1 VLAKLKMLIR
11 NEMNNIGGQE
21 LSLSAIG
28 RKNTW
33 EISGM
38 KLHYFIFTSFSLL

>member
-1 VLAKLKMLIR
+1 MLIR

-21 LSLSAIG
+21 LSLPAIG
-28 RKNTW
+28 RKNLW

-38 KLHYFIFTSFSLL
+38 NIQFSWVFFSIFKFL